1 MMDPWVDN
9 PSPPDSGADG
19 QPRAARAVLDAL
31 GEIGQCVPCLAESTR
46 LSHLALRNVLA
57 DMKTRVV
64 DDTGFC
70 GTCGTRRLI
79 YRLGVARSSPVQ
91 GGTLSRSWMRS
102 T

>member
-1 MMDPWVDN
+1 MDPWLDS
-9 PSPPDSGADG
+9 PSPPESVAHDN
-19 QPRAARAVLDAL
+19 PRVAHAVLDAL
-31 GEIGQCVPCLAESTR
+31 SEVGRCVPCLAESTR
-46 LSHLALRNVLA
+46 LSDLALRSVLEG
-57 DMKTRVV
+57 MRTSVV

-79 YRLGVARSSPVQ
+79 YRLGVARSNPVQ